1 MKKRLREYK
10 VNTIKK
16 KFISLSTAAVLL
28 MGDIPAS
35 GISSLIGKV
44 TSLFSTSASA
54 DGVTYYNKTEYTK
67 TYADTGYIHIES
79 WADFVW
85 YSQSYFNYT
94 YGKYTT
100 TIEHEKDVLYINIK
114 DSIANNYDLSG
125 KDYVPIGNDL
135 KPFEGRLIFT
145 STSADTFNVPQT
157 LFGTVSEKVTIK
169 NQDESAVKQINLTRT
184 GAGNGDALFA
194 QKVVTDD
201 NSSTHS
207 DWNIVLDKFDNS
219 SAVSYAGLI
228 GEIDATAN
236 VELTYAN
243 NALSGKSDILATA
256 SNYSGGKPADAGAL
270 CGKMG
275 AGATLTATYSGAN
288 TNYNITSDNGNAG
301 GLVGSMGLGSVLTVT
316 ASNLQGNSA
325 WVSASNGYA
334 GGIVGKNDG
343 GTVSITPSSGTSYA
357 VSQIIHG
364 KNGTG
369 GLFGYYSPPSAASTA
384 LDISKFTVNCKL
396 EQAVSETGVA
406 GGIIGVVENVPTTPA
421 GRTGG
426 SLTIS
431 GASDGTTAVIS
442 NHVSQTD
449 SVTGNATG
457 YKAEAYGGLI
467 GSYIASDTGYSLNI
481 KDVATTPANTLAAS
495 NYGGGIGKISGAS
508 YVKFQTFKLNSAAG
522 TRSETFGGLVADCP
536 KGYIY
541 ADGSTTNTNC
551 TGIVIGSSAI
561 NVFTGGGL
569 VGNLG
574 DGVLGMNGTINLS
587 NAQPT
592 ASDENGIIVGKRDNA
607 LIYVDGSWTYTPNA
621 AEVDNVGS
629 WGDVLV
635 IDGTKLKKDTTSDSL
650 NVFNES
656 NHIITIGNVTTTA
669 IANAADY
676 AKASLLY
683 QIDVTKNSF
692 INNTSSLTSS
702 SSVPLALTFTN
713 DIDLTGT
720 SLRGITRDNGTSR
733 VSYSGTISGGHQ
745 ITLDIKNV
753 GGTNRPV
760 YRKKYIGMLGIADT
774 ATINNTS
781 FSGSILSKNVR
792 NTSSDT
798 TAYLGSAAAQVK
810 TSFTASNCNTAATLN
825 ISMTGT
831 SDVISGRLI
840 GQAVPSMGNITISG
854 SNYDGII
861 TGNNKSTVGGTIG
874 KIAGAANSAV
884 WSFDGITLKG
894 SVKGVQNVGGLISD
908 VIGEGKAT
916 IRLGNTDSVVADNSL
931 YVEGNSDDSM
941 GGLLGYSWSKADVEV
956 TDVEVS
962 GNPTV
967 HQKKK
972 GGTAGLVY
980 RATGHWTVTKL
991 YLGYTDSNSV
1001 SHAIKML
1008 TSTAKSVGM
1017 IVNQG
1022 KNSTDGIYLELPSKY
1037 DYKLALHGDSTFKS
1051 DGVFDE
1057 ICAYSADSASK
1068 IMTNGQ
1074 GIVSISTTGLVMG
1087 KSNTAAEGESESL
1100 NYTDSLSY
1108 KNQTVHGKYKNGNT
1122 RYYYN
1127 LDTIDIDNTLSDSDY
1142 AKKLMRWGVRQYACT
1157 NIQEYFPD
1165 PFTSNTIPAGTYN
1178 IQGYSW
1184 YPVTPLYA
1192 MTVNGTFTFYN
1203 EEFDECEKVKGK
1215 HANITNDSDKNIWSP
1230 LESDQHYMMQNG
1242 LFYNVTKNLTISAIT
1257 LKGTIGAIDST
1268 SGTGALVYGTASG
1281 TADANG
1287 TTIISSSGGSI
1298 SLDGVKIWNLD
1309 SLTGDSIYAPLLINQ
1324 ASDYVTFNIE
1334 EVSTTSSYRTSD
1346 TTTPAAATSLIGKAG
1361 TRDTA
1366 TEANPISQ
1374 GISVTFKKIKLDG
1387 RNAENNTVYDK
1398 DRYNTTKSIFTKA
1411 TLLEQ
1416 LIGSAGTYNFDYDT
1430 DWGTGTPHKVT
1441 YGREL
1446 GYTTTGQYPNQE
1458 LWYENEKVTGGKQRY
1473 VRPDSAPPAS
1483 GSSQYPGFTDSSP
1496 FYFLPYVANV
1506 STKDQ
1511 IKAKTGFKYQ
1521 LMVNHQ
1527 PSDRI
1532 NGCGTYNDPYII
1544 TSATDL
1550 VNISKFIN
1558 SDSNLTGTI
1567 NVDDTKDGWCNAI
1580 DADHLKAEHIEYTLG
1595 TSTCTTTVAGKS
1607 SMTANEMRKYLASA
1621 YYQINLSGSTTLELA
1636 SDSGFLGLGT
1646 KGMPFCGVID
1656 GGSTV
1661 KSITNKTTYSLINYS
1676 NGSVVRNISIK
1687 VQPGSDISLP
1697 MGSNNCTVDDD
1708 TKYKSYGGVI
1718 SKVMGG
1724 DNIIDNVSVD
1734 YSSMTNKF
1742 VLANQYSQLVPIGGY
1757 IGVIYQGG
1765 VIFRNMSSVA
1775 NNFSDTL
1782 INVTNSTVK
1791 SKTSTSVFLTNKAW
1805 LYINPYIGRVINGFA
1820 VYETSVY
1827 RPYELGTR
1835 TFGDNSTDTDSNGH
1849 VTLQNGTKHYSIT
1862 DIKKYSSLQDSDK
1875 LGVTSGYAITIP
1887 DAQSFFLMSLM
1898 VSCGMST
1905 SSGLG
1910 YYSASVNSTNQTSR
1924 SAEYNDIGSEAVTS
1938 SACDDYYQNAKNDGN
1953 SSNAYLIQ
1961 KYTTSSSAANAKTM
1975 ANQKAAT
1982 ITLSEKTY
1990 VLPDGYKG
1998 IGNIFN
2004 NYDNYRLKV
2013 ATFTGSGAII
2023 SQNTSYLYYN
2033 TSADNKYFPVN
2044 TQNVNGLGLFNCQT
2058 QAGNYS
2064 YFTLKGN
2071 LTSDIVDWQ
2080 TTNGAHVAYTDGV
2093 LGKFDKSPWVQAAG
2107 LLFGCSNAN
2116 QKINSVALVN
2126 VNVHGAKFTGGMI
2139 GNIPA
2144 SNTTITNDYSLS
2156 SSLIKVSSGMIAGGI
2171 IGRNQQGVLDF
2182 NFNNCT
2188 YSITEVKSECTAMT
2202 DAAKYAYGVG
2212 GLIGICR
2219 GNGTYKATVKNVKIG
2234 STTQP
2239 ELSHVKCEKAD
2250 IYTGGLFGVFNRTY
2264 LELENCEI
2272 NNLSVEAQFAA
2283 GGLVGHWATSGDT
2296 VVPNY
2301 TTKYES
2307 KIKNTTLNCN
2317 LSGAKIHSTGIG
2329 TSSDN
2334 KKYCAAGGLFGS
2346 CKCDMANVYVE
2357 NCTVKNYDI
2366 YGVRYS
2372 GGIVGSWG
2380 DSSTSYTVSYEGFD
2394 HIFQLN
2400 NIEVS
2405 GCNITSD
2412 FSAGFAGGLA
2422 GHLDVGYTGK
2432 QKEKYDLYGYN
2443 ILAKNL
2449 SFSAN
2454 KQGYICGDNEA
2465 PSRNMIKL
2473 VAFSRQNTDDS
2484 KVMIQ
2489 DTVGDGGYGDYGY
2502 VVFADYMGTASYT
2515 ENNDGTKTPGANSS
2529 GAFSNMTSTSTSVTP
2544 AAPYVTTSPKTNI
2557 ANKNDVMQFVL
2568 SDGASPLTTATVGR
2582 STEAFANIYAD
2593 IANTN
2598 AGYYSL
2604 PASYLDTAEEYSAYT
2619 NKISSFKTEMGT
2631 NKNLANGIDFPVLVL
2646 DNINKSQMTEFI
2658 NKYISLLT
2666 NTTTSSVSGGKY
2678 NFAENAS
2685 GVYSVVLKRVT
2696 FNSAGT
2702 AISEIS
2708 DSSICLKKDNG
2719 QFYIE
2724 ANDTDTKATTA
2735 QFTLIDVQFYDPSAT
2750 TTVAYHLYIPCYVRK
2765 LVEYD
2770 FDIHVDSGTSY
2781 DIHSYDSLVEN
2792 SLVENIGTP
2801 ITLEFAFTYNRTA
2814 DEWTVAANS
2823 GDSLLSNFSKDLLF
2837 DNATAVSSGTKPNF
2851 PTTTRM
2857 VLIDTQNSSKSYYL
2871 DGLSDT
2877 SFVPDGNYRN
2887 LKLDQFT
2894 SLDSQSFAPV
2904 DLNEM
2909 LDVTVTA
2916 ADDGTL
2922 VADNNNATV
2931 KDTHTNTKYRLATDA
2946 ESTNGNITKYSATVS
2961 FKNGATKLSEHY
2973 FLTIYTPYSET
2984 DVVYHYAI
2992 QANKSL
2998 GTTPYPS
3005 RITAESETHA
3015 VNLYVGYIYNN
3026 NVFIDSLKVN
3036 DTENEVVITKEN
3048 NSIEASIHATIGLT
3062 SSGEANIRPTLSGDS
3077 PPDIYQS
3084 FLIKLNKD
3092 GDIGLAAVDSVTVSD
3107 YIIGGKSVTHRDL
3120 NPSWNSADYTD
3131 IEIPNYIQLRNGVPL
3146 ANALSQVAENQTL
3159 TISAKATLE
3168 FNYDKG
3174 DITKQF
3180 FPQTSNKYTT
3190 FVAYSNIASSSS
3202 QTASSKVSAMNDV
3215 KVDGSK
3221 PQYYTLI
3228 EEKATLNYDALEIAS
3243 EGYLPQL
3250 GINAN
3255 DPDDN
3260 KKLPSTIKTVGSY
3273 NVENCTSA
3281 WENANYLKI
3290 EIELKSKADNYV
3302 EALDIFDYLQE
3313 SSFKIF
3319 DGEFTAST
3327 DTTSKKLVYIINKDA
3342 LNSYYKDKVYQIP
3355 IEFKV
3360 YSGGGSANN
3369 FESQSRQYST
3379 YGVFL
3384 KVSMLQASNSISAVT
3399 GTEPEYNNNYV
3410 KYTNA
3415 RIYLDKVNPNKA
3427 AS

>member
-1 MKKRLREYK
+1 MKERLRKYK
-10 VNTIKK
+10 VNNIKK
-16 KFISLSTAAVLL
+16 KVISLSTAAVML

-44 TSLFSTSASA
+44 TSLFSTTASA
-54 DGVTYYNKTEYTK
+54 DVTYYNRTEYTK
-67 TYADTGYIHIES
+67 TYLDTGYIHIES

-125 KDYVPIGNDL
+125 KDYVPIGNDT

-145 STSADTFNVPQT
+145 NTSADTFNVPQA

-169 NQDESAVKQINLTRT
+169 KEDSTVKPITLTRT
-184 GAGNGDALFA
+184 GTGNGDALFA
-194 QKVVTDD
+194 QKVLSD
-201 NSSTHS
+201 NSPTTHS

-219 SAVSYAGLI
+219 SAISYAGLI
-228 GEIDATAN
+228 GEIDSSAN

-256 SNYSGGKPADAGAL
+256 SDYSGGKPADAGAL

-275 AGATLTATYSGAN
+275 AGATLNATYSGSN
-288 TNYNITSDNGNAG
+288 TNYNITSNNGNAG
-301 GLVGSMGLGSVLTVT
+301 GLVGSMELNSVLTVT
-316 ASNLQGNSA
+316 ASNLQGASA
-325 WVSASNGYA
+325 WVSASKGYA

-343 GTVSITPSSGTSYA
+343 GTVSVTPSSGTSYA

-369 GLFGYYSPPSAASTA
+369 GLFGYYSPPSEASPA
-384 LDISKFTVNCKL
+384 LDISNYSVNCKL
-396 EQAVSETGVA
+396 EQAVSETGFA

-421 GRTGG
+421 GRNGG

-431 GASDGTTAVIS
+431 GASNGTTVVIS
-442 NHVSQTD
+442 AHVTQTD

-467 GSYIASDTGYSLNI
+467 GSYKASDTSYSLNI
-481 KDVATTPANTLAAS
+481 KDVSTTPTNTLAAS
-495 NYGGGIGKISGAS
+495 VYGGGIGKIIDAS
-508 YVKFQTFKLNSAAG
+508 YVKFETFKLNSAAG
-522 TRSETFGGLVADCP
+522 DRSGTFGGLVADSP
-536 KGYIY
+536 NGYIY
-541 ADGSTTNTNC
+541 ADGSTTNSNC
-551 TGIVIGSSAI
+551 TGIVIGSSVI
-561 NVFTGGGL
+561 DGFTGGGL

-574 DGVLGMNGTINLS
+574 DGVLGIKGTINVS
-587 NAQPT
+587 NAKPT
-592 ASDENGIIVGKRDNA
+592 ADDTNGHLVGTRDNA
-607 LIYVDGSWTYTPNA
+607 LIYADGTPSYTMSNI
-621 AEVDNVGS
+621 EVDNVGS
-629 WGDVLV
+629 WGDIVV
-635 IDGTKLKKDTTSDSL
+635 IDGTKLKKNATLDNL
-650 NVFNES
+650 NVFSES
-656 NHIITIGNVTTTA
+656 NHIITIDSVTPTA

-683 QIDVTKNSF
+683 QIDVTKNDF
-692 INNTSSLTSS
+692 IANASSLTSS
-702 SSVPLALTFTN
+702 TSAPLNLTFGA
-713 DIDLTGT
+713 DINLTGT
-720 SLRGITRDNGTSR
+720 GLRGITRDNGTDR
-733 VSYSGTISGGHQ
+733 VSYSGTISGGHT

-753 GGTNRPV
+753 GGSDRPV

-774 ATINNTS
+774 VTINNTT
-781 FSGSILSKNVR
+781 FSGTILSKNER
-792 NTSSDT
+792 TTDKDT
-798 TAYLGSAAAQVK
+798 ICYLGSAAAQIK
-810 TSFTASNCNTAATLN
+810 TSFIASNCNTASGLSIT
-825 ISMTGT
+825 MTG
-831 SDVISGRLI
+831 SKDVISGRLI
-840 GQAVPSMGNITISG
+840 GEAENAIGTITISG
-854 SNYDGII
+854 STYDGNI
-861 TGNNKSTVGGTIG
+861 TGNNKTTVGGTIG
-874 KIAGAANSAV
+874 KIAGAASGAV
-884 WSFDGITLKG
+884 WSFNGITLRG
-894 SVKGVQNVGGLISD
+894 NVKGIQHVGGLISD
-908 VIGEGKAT
+908 VEGSGNAT
-916 IRLGNTDSVVADNSL
+916 IKLGNSSSVVADNNL
-931 YVEGNSDDSM
+931 HIEGNSSDSM

-956 TDVEVS
+956 TDVVVS
-962 GNPTV
+962 GHPTV
-967 HQKKK
+967 EQKSS
-972 GGTAGLVY
+972 GGAAGLVY
-980 RATGHWTVTKL
+980 SATGHWTITKL
-991 YLGYTDSNSV
+991 YLGYTDAEEN

-1008 TSTAKSVGM
+1008 TGTAGSVGM
-1017 IVNQG
+1017 IVNKG
-1022 KNSTDGIYLELPSKY
+1022 KISDDGIYLELPSGY
-1037 DYKLALHGDSTFKS
+1037 DYKLAYYTAETEGSAFKS
-1051 DGVFDE
+1051 GGVFDE
-1057 ICAYSADSASK
+1057 ICAYSADSASN

-1074 GIVSISTTGLVMG
+1074 GIVSISTSGLVMG
-1087 KSNTAAEGESESL
+1087 KSNTAAEGEPESL

-1108 KNQTVHGKYKNGNT
+1108 KNQTVQGKYKNGNT

-1127 LDTIDIDNTLSDSDY
+1127 LDTIDKDNTLSDD
-1142 AKKLMRWGVRQYACT
+1142 AKKLMRWGVRQYACG
-1157 NIQEYFPD
+1157 NIQKYFPD
-1165 PFTSNTIPAGTYN
+1165 PFSNNTIPVGTYN
-1178 IQGYSW
+1178 MQGYSW
-1184 YPVTPLYA
+1184 YPVTPVNA

-1215 HANITNDSDKNIWSP
+1215 HANISSNDDKNIWSP

-1242 LFYNVTKNLTISAIT
+1242 LFYNVTQNLTIGAIT
-1257 LKGTIGAIDST
+1257 LKGTIGAINNT
-1268 SGTGALVYGTASG
+1268 HGTGALVYGTISG

-1287 TTIISSSGGSI
+1287 TTIISNSGGNI
-1298 SLDGVKIWNLD
+1298 SLDGVKIWNLNTY
-1309 SLTGDSIYAPLLINQ
+1309 SSYAPLLINQ
-1324 ASDYVTFNIE
+1324 ASDYVTLNIE

-1366 TEANPISQ
+1366 TEEKPISQ
-1374 GISVTFKKIKLDG
+1374 GISVTFKNIKLDG
-1387 RNAENNTVYDK
+1387 RNAENNNVYDK
-1398 DRYNTTKSIFTKA
+1398 DRYNTTKSIFTNA

-1446 GYTTTGQYPNQE
+1446 GYTTAGQYPNQE
-1458 LWYENEKVTGGKQRY
+1458 LWYENEKVTGAKQRY
-1473 VRPDSAPPAS
+1473 VRPDSAPLDS
-1483 GSSQYPGFTDSSP
+1483 GSTQYSGFSDSSP
-1496 FYFLPYVANV
+1496 YAFLPYVADV
-1506 STKDQ
+1506 SAKDD
-1511 IKAKTGFKYQ
+1511 ITGKTGFKYQ

-1544 TSATDL
+1544 SSATDL
-1550 VNISKFIN
+1550 VNISKFI
-1558 SDSNLTGTI
+1558 SSNNYLSGKI
-1567 NVDDTKDGWCNAI
+1567 YVDYDEDGWCDET
-1580 DADHLKAEHIEYTLG
+1580 DADHLKTEHIEYELG
-1595 TSTCTTTVAGKS
+1595 SSTCTTGDS
-1607 SMTANEMRKYLASA
+1607 SKNKTAVQMRKYLASA
-1621 YYQINLSGSTTLELA
+1621 YYQINLSGSTILELS

-1646 KGMPFCGVID
+1646 KDMPFCGVID
-1656 GGSTV
+1656 GGTTV

-1765 VIFRNMSSVA
+1765 VVFRNMGNAA
-1775 NNFSDTL
+1775 NNISDAL

-1791 SKTSTSVFLTNKAW
+1791 SKTSTSEFLTNKAW

-1820 VYETSVY
+1820 VCETSVY

-1862 DIKKYSSLQDSDK
+1862 DIKKYSSLEDSDK

-1910 YYSASVNSTNQTSR
+1910 YYGATTNGTDQISR
-1924 SAEYNDIGSEAVTS
+1924 SAEYDSIGTNATS
-1938 SACDDYYQNAKNDGN
+1938 SSVCDDYYLNAKNDGKN
-1953 SSNAYLIQ
+1953 SYAYLIQ
-1961 KYTTSSSAANAKTM
+1961 KYTSSGSAANAKAM
-1975 ANQKAAT
+1975 ANQSTAT
-1982 ITLSEKTY
+1982 ITLSKNTY

-2004 NYDNYRLKV
+2004 NSNNYRLKV

-2023 SQNTSYLYYN
+2023 SQNTSYLYYS
-2033 TSADNKYFPVN
+2033 TSADNKYYPVS

-2064 YFTLKGN
+2064 NFTLKGN
-2071 LTSDIVDWQ
+2071 LTSDIVDWN
-2080 TTNGAHVAYTDGV
+2080 TTNGSHVAYTNSV
-2093 LGKFDKSPWVQAAG
+2093 LGNNNGNVWVQAAG

-2116 QKINSVALVN
+2116 QEINSVALVN

-2144 SNTTITNDYSLS
+2144 SNTTITNTNSLS
-2156 SSLIKVSSGMIAGGI
+2156 SSLIKVSSGMIAGGV
-2171 IGRNQQGVLDF
+2171 IGRNYQGVLNFD
-2182 NFNNCT
+2182 FNNCT
-2188 YSITEVKSECTAMT
+2188 YSITEVKSECTSMT
-2202 DAAKYAYGVG
+2202 DTAKYAYGVG

-2239 ELSHVKCEKAD
+2239 ELSHVKCENAD
-2250 IYTGGLFGVFNRTY
+2250 MYTGGLFGIFNRTY

-2283 GGLVGHWATSGDT
+2283 GGLVGHWATSGNTT
-2296 VVPNY
+2296 VDNY

-2317 LSGAKIHSTGIG
+2317 ISGAKIHSTGIG

-2412 FSAGFAGGLA
+2412 SSAGFAGGLA
-2422 GHLDVGYTGK
+2422 GHLDEGYTGK

-2502 VVFADYMGTASYT
+2502 VIFADYNGTASY
-2515 ENNDGTKTPGANSS
+2515 NDDGTPGENSS
-2529 GAFSNMTSTSTSVTP
+2529 GLFSAMTSPNTGKSNVVL
-2544 AAPYVTTSPKTNI
+2544 AAPYVNASPKSEI
-2557 ANKNDVMQFVL
+2557 ANYNSIMQFVL
-2568 SDGASPLTTATVGR
+2568 SDGASPLASATVGR
-2582 STEAFANIYAD
+2582 STEAFAKIYDD
-2593 IANTN
+2593 IHNKN
-2598 AGYYSL
+2598 AGYYGL
-2604 PASYLDTAEEYSAYT
+2604 PASYLNSSEDYSAYT

-2646 DNINKSQMTEFI
+2646 DNINKAQMTEFI
-2658 NKYISLLT
+2658 NKYICLLT
-2666 NTTTSSVSGGKY
+2666 NTTTSSVSGGTY
-2678 NFAENAS
+2678 NFADNVT
-2685 GVYSVVLKRVT
+2685 GVYDVVLKRVT
-2696 FNSAGT
+2696 FNSAGN

-2708 DSSICLKKDNG
+2708 DSDVCLKKANS

-2724 ANDTDTKATTA
+2724 ANNTDTKAATA
-2735 QFTLIDVQFYDPSAT
+2735 QFTLMDVQFYDPSSAN
-2750 TTVAYHLYIPCYVRK
+2750 VAYHLYIPCYVRK

-2781 DIHSYDSLVEN
+2781 DIHSYNSLVEN

-2801 ITLEFAFTYNRTA
+2801 ITLEFAFTYNRTSE
-2814 DEWTVAANS
+2814 EWTAAANS

-2837 DNATAVSSGTKPNF
+2837 DNATAVSSGSKPNF
-2851 PTTTRM
+2851 PTTTKM
-2857 VLIDTQNSSKSYYL
+2857 VLIDTQNYSKAYYL

-2887 LKLDQFT
+2887 LKLNQFT
-2894 SLDSQSFAPV
+2894 SLDSQSFTPV
-2904 DLNEM
+2904 DLNDM
-2909 LDVTVTA
+2909 LDVTVTEA
-2916 ADDGTL
+2916 SDGTL
-2922 VADNNNATV
+2922 VQDNNNATV
-2931 KDTHTNTKYRLATDA
+2931 KDTHNNIKYRLATDA
-2946 ESTNGNITKYSATVS
+2946 ELNNGSVQKYSATVS

-3036 DTENEVVITKEN
+3036 DTENEVVITKDN

-3062 SSGEANIRPTLSGDS
+3062 SSGEANIRSTLSGDS

-3107 YIIGGKSVTHRDL
+3107 YTIGGKSVTHRDL
-3120 NPSWNSADYTD
+3120 NPSWNSSDYTD

-3168 FNYDKG
+3168 FSYDKG

-3180 FPQTSNKYTT
+3180 FPQTSNKRTT

-3202 QTASSKVSAMNDV
+3202 QTASSKVSAMKDE
-3215 KVDGSK
+3215 KTDGTK

-3255 DPDDN
+3255 DPDDK

-3302 EALDIFDYLQE
+3302 AALDIFDYLQE

-3327 DTTSKKLVYIINKDA
+3327 DTTSKKLVYIINKNA

-3369 FESQSRQYST
+3369 FESQSRQYSN

-3384 KVSMLQASNSISAVT
+3384 KVSMLKASDSVTAVS

-3415 RIYLDKVNPNKA
+3415 RIYLDKVNPNKP

>member
-1 MKKRLREYK
+1 MKERLRKYK
-10 VNTIKK
+10 VNNIKK
-16 KFISLSTAAVLL
+16 KVISLSTAAVML

-44 TSLFSTSASA
+44 TSLFSTTASA
-54 DGVTYYNKTEYTK
+54 DVTYYNRTEYTK
-67 TYADTGYIHIES
+67 TYLDTGYIHIES

-125 KDYVPIGNDL
+125 KDYVPIGNDT

-145 STSADTFNVPQT
+145 NTSADTFNVPQA

-169 NQDESAVKQINLTRT
+169 KEDSTVKPITLTRT
-184 GAGNGDALFA
+184 GTGNGDALFA
-194 QKVVTDD
+194 QKVLSD
-201 NSSTHS
+201 NSPTTHS

-219 SAVSYAGLI
+219 SAISYAGLI
-228 GEIDATAN
+228 GEIDSSAN

-256 SNYSGGKPADAGAL
+256 SDYSGGKPADAGAL

-275 AGATLTATYSGAN
+275 AGATLNATYSGSN
-288 TNYNITSDNGNAG
+288 TNYNITSNNGNAG
-301 GLVGSMGLGSVLTVT
+301 GLVGSMELNSVLTVT
-316 ASNLQGNSA
+316 ASNLQGASA
-325 WVSASNGYA
+325 WVSASKGYA

-343 GTVSITPSSGTSYA
+343 GTVSVTPSSGTSYA

-369 GLFGYYSPPSAASTA
+369 GLFGYYSPPSEASPA
-384 LDISKFTVNCKL
+384 LDISNYSVNCKL
-396 EQAVSETGVA
+396 EQAVSETGFA

-421 GRTGG
+421 GRNGG

-431 GASDGTTAVIS
+431 GASNGTTVVIS
-442 NHVSQTD
+442 AHVTQTD

-467 GSYIASDTGYSLNI
+467 GSYKASDTSYSSNI
-481 KDVATTPANTLAAS
+481 KDIAVTPTNTLATSA
-495 NYGGGIGKISGAS
+495 YGGGIGKIIEAS
-508 YVKFQTFKLNSAAG
+508 YVKFETFKLNSAAG
-522 TRSETFGGLVADCP
+522 DRTGTFGGLVADCP
-536 KGYIY
+536 NGYVY

-551 TGIVIGSSAI
+551 TGIEIGNSTI
-561 NVFTGGGL
+561 DGFKGGGL

-574 DGVLGMNGTINLS
+574 DGVLGMKGTINLTY
-587 NAQPT
+587 AKPT

-607 LIYVDGSWTYTPNA
+607 LIYADGSWTYTPNS
-621 AEVDNVGS
+621 AEVDNIGS
-629 WGDVLV
+629 WGDVLI
-635 IDGTKLKKDTTSDSL
+635 IDGTKLKKDTVSDSL
-650 NVFNES
+650 NVFSES
-656 NHIITIGNVTTTA
+656 DHIITIDSVNTSS

-676 AKASLLY
+676 AKASLRF
-683 QIDVTKNSF
+683 QIDSTKNSF
-692 INNTSSLTSS
+692 ITNYIKLADNTN
-702 SSVPLALTFTN
+702 LTFTDN
-713 DIDLTGT
+713 IVLTGT
-720 SLRGITRDNGTSR
+720 GLRGITRDNGTDKIT
-733 VSYSGTISGGHQ
+733 YSGTVSGGHT

-753 GGTNRPV
+753 GGSNRPV
-760 YRKKYIGMLGIADT
+760 YRKKYIGMFGIAD
-774 ATINNTS
+774 AVTINNTT
-781 FSGSILSKNVR
+781 FNGSILSKNER
-792 NTSSDT
+792 TTDKDT
-798 TAYLGSAAAQVK
+798 DCYLGSACAQIK
-810 TSFTASNCNTAATLN
+810 TRFTASNCNTASGLN
-825 ISMTGT
+825 INMTGGVST
-831 SDVISGRLI
+831 IAGRLI
-840 GQAVPSMGNITISG
+840 GQATGSVGNITISG
-854 SNYDGII
+854 SNYDGTI
-861 TGNNKSTVGGTIG
+861 TGNDKSVVGGVIG
-874 KIAGAANSAV
+874 KIAGATSGAV
-884 WSFDGITLKG
+884 WSFNGITLKG
-894 SVKGVQNVGGLISD
+894 HITGIQQVGGLISN
-908 VIGEGKAT
+908 VVGEGNAT
-916 IRLGNTDSVVADNSL
+916 IKLGNTAGVVADNDL
-931 YVEGNSDDSM
+931 IVEGNSSDSM

-956 TDVEVS
+956 TDVVVS
-962 GNPTV
+962 GHPTV
-967 HQKKK
+967 EQKSS
-972 GGTAGLVY
+972 GGAAGLVY

-991 YLGYTDSNSV
+991 YLGYTDAEENA
-1001 SHAIKML
+1001 HAIKML
-1008 TSTAKSVGM
+1008 TGTAGSVGM
-1017 IVNQG
+1017 IVNKG
-1022 KNSTDGIYLELPSKY
+1022 KNDKDGIYLELPAEY
-1037 DYKLALHGDSTFKS
+1037 DYRLAYYTAETGGSAFKS
-1051 DGVFDE
+1051 GGVFDE
-1057 ICAYSADSASK
+1057 ICAYSADSASN

-1074 GIVSISTTGLVMG
+1074 GIVSISTSGLVMG
-1087 KSNTAAEGESESL
+1087 KSNTAAEGEPESL

-1108 KNQTVHGKYKNGNT
+1108 KNQTVQGKYKNGNT

-1127 LDTIDIDNTLSDSDY
+1127 LDTIDKDNTLSDD
-1142 AKKLMRWGVRQYACT
+1142 AKKLMRWGVRQYACD
-1157 NIQEYFPD
+1157 NIQKYFPE
-1165 PFTSNTIPAGTYN
+1165 PFSNNTIPVGTYN
-1178 IQGYSW
+1178 MQGYSW
-1184 YPVTPLYA
+1184 YPVTPVNA

-1215 HANITNDSDKNIWSP
+1215 HANISSNDDKNIWSP

-1242 LFYNVTKNLTISAIT
+1242 LFYNVTQNLTIGAIT
-1257 LKGTIGAIDST
+1257 LKGTIGAINNT
-1268 SGTGALVYGTASG
+1268 HGTGALVYGTISG

-1287 TTIISSSGGSI
+1287 TTIISSSGGNI
-1298 SLDGVKIWNLD
+1298 SLDGVKIWNLNTY
-1309 SLTGDSIYAPLLINQ
+1309 SSYAPLLINQ
-1324 ASDYVTFNIE
+1324 ASDYVTLNIE

-1366 TEANPISQ
+1366 TEEKPISQ
-1374 GISVTFKKIKLDG
+1374 GISVTFKNIKLDG
-1387 RNAENNTVYDK
+1387 RNAENNNVYDK
-1398 DRYNTTKSIFTKA
+1398 DRYNTTKSIFTNA

-1446 GYTTTGQYPNQE
+1446 GYTTAGQYPNQE
-1458 LWYENEKVTGGKQRY
+1458 LWYENEKATGGKQRY
-1473 VRPDSAPPAS
+1473 VRPDSAPLAS
-1483 GSSQYPGFTDSSP
+1483 GSSQYSEFTDLSP
-1496 FYFLPYVANV
+1496 YYFLPYVANV

-1544 TSATDL
+1544 SSATDL
-1550 VNISKFIN
+1550 VTISKFIN
-1558 SDSNLTGTI
+1558 SNSNLSGKI
-1567 NVDDTKDGWCNAI
+1567 NVDYDEDCWCDETDT
-1580 DADHLKAEHIEYTLG
+1580 DHLKNEHIEYELG
-1595 TSTCTTTVAGKS
+1595 SSTCTTTDTSKNKDAVK
-1607 SMTANEMRKYLASA
+1607 MRKYLASA
-1621 YYQINLSGSTTLELA
+1621 YYQINLSGSTTIELS

-1646 KGMPFCGVID
+1646 KDMPFCGVID
-1656 GGSTV
+1656 GGTGV
-1661 KSITNKTTYSLINYS
+1661 KNITNKTTYPLINYS

-1697 MGSNNCTVDDD
+1697 MGNNTCAVNDDNN
-1708 TKYKSYGGVI
+1708 YKSFGGVI
-1718 SKVMGG
+1718 AKVMGG
-1724 DNIIDNVSVD
+1724 DNILDNVSVD
-1734 YSSMTNKF
+1734 YSLMTNKF
-1742 VLANQYSQLVPIGGY
+1742 LLANKYSQLVPIGGY

-1765 VIFRNMSSVA
+1765 VIFRNMSSAA
-1775 NNFSDTL
+1775 NNISDDL
-1782 INVTNSTVK
+1782 INVTSSDCKKN
-1791 SKTSTSVFLTNKAW
+1791 TSTELFLTNKAW

-1820 VYETSVY
+1820 VYETDVY
-1827 RPYELGTR
+1827 RPYETGTR
-1835 TFGDNSTDTDSNGH
+1835 SFGDDSTDTDSNGH
-1849 VTLQNGTKHYSIT
+1849 VTLRNGTKHYSIT
-1862 DIKKYSSLQDSDK
+1862 DIKKYSLLNDSDK

-1905 SSGLG
+1905 YSGLG
-1910 YYSASVNSTNQTSR
+1910 YYSSSVNSTNQISR
-1924 SAEYNDIGSEAVTS
+1924 SAEYNNIGSEAVTS

-1961 KYTTSSSAANAKTM
+1961 KYTTSSSAANAKKM
-1975 ANQKAAT
+1975 ANQKDAT
-1982 ITLSEKTY
+1982 ITLSNKTY
-1990 VLPDGYKG
+1990 ILPDGFKG
-1998 IGNIFN
+1998 IGNLFN
-2004 NYDNYRLKV
+2004 NNDNYRLKI
-2013 ATFTGSGAII
+2013 TEFDGLGAII
-2023 SQNTSYLYYN
+2023 SQNTRYLYYQ
-2033 TSADNKYFPVN
+2033 TDCDNKYYPVS
-2044 TQNVNGLGLFNCQT
+2044 TENVNGLGLFNNQP
-2058 QAGNYS
+2058 QGGSYS

-2071 LTSDIVDWQ
+2071 VNSDIINWKSNSG
-2080 TTNGAHVAYTDGV
+2080 TRV
-2093 LGKFDKSPWVQAAG
+2093 LYSIGNWSQSAG
-2107 LLFGCSNAN
+2107 SLFGTSSGNLVLD
-2116 QKINSVALVN
+2116 SVALVN
-2126 VNVHGAKFTGGMI
+2126 VDVHAPKITGGLLGYTSSGDI
-2139 GNIPA
+2139 
-2144 SNTTITNDYSLS
+2144 TITNENHPLDSDR
-2156 SSLIKVSSGMIAGGI
+2156 IKVRSGTTAGGV
-2171 IGRNQQGVLDF
+2171 IGRDHVGIISLDF
-2182 NFNNCT
+2182 NNRT
-2188 YSITEVKSECTAMT
+2188 YNITEVISDCNASLTK
-2202 DAAKYAYGVG
+2202 DAYYNYGVG
-2212 GLIGICR
+2212 GLVGVAR
-2219 GNGTYKATVKNVKIG
+2219 GNKNTTIGKSVSPLSVKDVKIG
-2234 STTQP
+2234 S
-2239 ELSHVKCEKAD
+2239 ELQTKLTYVKCENSD
-2250 IYTGGLFGVFNRTY
+2250 IYTGGLFGCLNRICADI
-2264 LELENCEI
+2264 EDCEI
-2272 NNLSVEAQFAA
+2272 HNLSVEAQFAA
-2283 GGLVGHWATSGDT
+2283 GGLVGHWATSGGT
-2296 VVPNY
+2296 TNTNY
-2301 TTKYES
+2301 TTLLES
-2307 KIKNTTLNCN
+2307 KIINTSLNCN
-2317 LSGAKIHSTGIG
+2317 LDGAKIHSTGN
-2329 TSSDN
+2329 TTLSDRI
-2334 KKYCAAGGLFGS
+2334 KYCAAGGLFGS

-2366 YGVRYS
+2366 YGVTYA
-2372 GGIVGSWG
+2372 GGVVGSWG
-2380 DSSTSYTVSYEGFD
+2380 DSSTSNTVDVDKKGAD
-2394 HIFQLN
+2394 HIIQLN
-2400 NIEVS
+2400 NVEVS

-2412 FSAGFAGGLA
+2412 TSSGFAGGLA
-2422 GHLDVGYTGK
+2422 GHLDEGYSGYQT
-2432 QKEKYDLYGYN
+2432 EKYDLYGYN

-2449 SFSAN
+2449 SFSAS
-2454 KQGYICGDNEA
+2454 KTGYICGENEA
-2465 PSRNMIKL
+2465 PERDMIKL

-2502 VVFADYMGTASYT
+2502 VVFADYNGTASYT
-2515 ENNDGTKTPGANSS
+2515 ENKDGTKTPGANSS
-2529 GAFSNMTSTSTSVTP
+2529 DVFSNMTSSTNVTP
-2544 AAPYVTTSPKTNI
+2544 AAPFVTTSPVLNI
-2557 ANKNDVMQFVL
+2557 ANKNSVMQYLL

-2931 KDTHTNTKYRLATDA
+2931 KDTHTNTKYRLATYA

-3107 YIIGGKSVTHRDL
+3107 YTIGGKSVTHRDL
-3120 NPSWNSADYTD
+3120 NPSWNSSDYTD

-3168 FNYDKG
+3168 FSYDKG

-3180 FPQTSNKYTT
+3180 FPQTSNKRTT

-3202 QTASSKVSAMNDV
+3202 QTASSKVSAMKDE
-3215 KVDGSK
+3215 KTDGTK

-3255 DPDDN
+3255 DPDDK

-3302 EALDIFDYLQE
+3302 AALDIFDYLQE

-3327 DTTSKKLVYIINKDA
+3327 DTTSKKLVYIINKNA

-3369 FESQSRQYST
+3369 FESQSRQYSN

-3384 KVSMLQASNSISAVT
+3384 KVSMLKASDSVTAVS

-3415 RIYLDKVNPNKA
+3415 RIYLDKVNPNKP